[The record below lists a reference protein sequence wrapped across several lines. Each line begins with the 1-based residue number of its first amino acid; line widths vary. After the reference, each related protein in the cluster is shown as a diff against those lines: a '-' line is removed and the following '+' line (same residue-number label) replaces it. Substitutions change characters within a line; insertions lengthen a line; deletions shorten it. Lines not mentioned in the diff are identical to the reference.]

1 MTFMENQ
8 KLCFAFN
15 IKEKECRCLD
25 NTYCNGNIC
34 NMLNCKFYK
43 ARDDIKN
50 NQKMK
55 GYLKNSKNY
64 ENDKTIYDNEV

>member
-1 MTFMENQ
+1 MSFIENQ

-15 IKEKECRCLD
+15 IKKRECRCLND
-25 NTYCNGNIC
+25 TYCKGNIC

-50 NQKMK
+50 NQEMK